1 METKARKFFSIFNET
16 DRDITELLNHLN
28 EFLPFSQKEMGYDR
42 PVTIRFI
49 SDPSNA
55 QEVLGKTAFYNPAI
69 DEVSIYTDDR
79 HPKDMMR
86 SISHEL
92 VHHAQ
97 NCRGEFDNV
106 TTVGEGPYMQQ
117 NDHLF
122 EIEREAFEKGSV
134 CFRTWE
140 DNYKHNQMENKKM
153 KIDEQ
158 SVREATR
165 RAVRKM
171 LAENA
176 GPVTRVAD
184 EEGRSSSEPLT
195 DEEIRAFLEY
205 KGLTGDL
212 TRYVQ
217 GDPDLHRAPGTKSP
231 YDKSEPVEAPP
242 EGVDLEDPDAQALTK
257 DEEEGESLE
266 EETETVDED
275 IETEVTEESQTDRE
289 WYNNSLSEAL
299 AKRWAK

>member
-1 METKARKFFSIFNET
+1 MENKSKKFFSIFNET

-49 SDPSNA
+49 SDPSNG
-55 QEVLGKTAFYNPAI
+55 QEMLGKTAFYNPTI

-97 NCRGEFDNV
+97 NCRGEFDDV
-106 TTVGEGPYMQQ
+106 TTMGEQPYMQRSE
-117 NDHLF
+117 HLSEMERQAY
-122 EIEREAFEKGSV
+122 EIGNMT
-134 CFRTWE
+134 FRTWE

-158 SVREATR
+158 SVRTAVR
-165 RAVRKM
+165 GAVRKM
-171 LAENA
+171 ISESVEREA
-176 GPVTRVAD
+176 GDT
-184 EEGRSSSEPLT
+184 SPLT
-195 DEEIRAFLEY
+195 PEEIRAFLAA
-205 KGLTGDL
+205 TGREEL

-217 GDPDLHRAPGTKSP
+217 GDPELHRAPGTKSP

-257 DEEEGESLE
+257 DEEKGESL
-266 EETETVDED
+266 EETETVDEEIE
-275 IETEVTEESQTDRE
+275 IETEVTEENQTNDE
-289 WYNNSLSEAL
+289 WYNNTLSEAL
-299 AKRWAK
+299 IKRWAK